1 MANLDLNSIWETVKS
16 ATQGAKGGSLSE
28 SSLTSIAKDIIAGVA
43 EGAQSKTHAASSTSG
58 GVDFIGIAKQLL
70 SLYEK
75 FKGSSDSGDKA
86 TAINIKGISDI
97 VGAMGGDKGS
107 IISTGASILGK
118 ALGGDSQKKEGGDLG
133 SALGGVL
140 GGLFGK

>member
-43 EGAQSKTHAASSTSG
+43 EGAQSKAHSSSG

-75 FKGSSDSGDKA
+75 FKGSSDKADKA
-86 TAINIKGISDI
+86 TAINVKGISDI
-97 VGAMGGDKGS
+97 IGAMGGDKGS
-107 IISTGASILGK
+107 IISAGASILGK
-118 ALGGDSQKKEGGDLG
+118 ALGGGSQKKDGGDLG
-133 SALGGVL
+133 STLGGVL
-140 GGLFGK
+140 GGIFGK

>member
-43 EGAQSKTHAASSTSG
+43 QGAQSKAHASSSNI
-58 GVDFIGIAKQLL
+58 DFIGIAKQLL

-75 FKGSSDSGDKA
+75 FKGSSDSADKA
-86 TAINIKGISDI
+86 TAINVKGISDI
-97 VGAMGGDKGS
+97 IGAMGGDKGS
-107 IISTGASILGK
+107 IISAGASVLGK
-118 ALGGDSQKKEGGDLG
+118 VLGGDSQKKDGGDLG
-133 SALGGVL
+133 STLGGVL

>member
-1 MANLDLNSIWETVKS
+1 MANLDLNSIWETVKT

-43 EGAQSKTHAASSTSG
+43 QGAQSKAHSSSSSNI
-58 GVDFIGIAKQLL
+58 DFIGIAKQLL

-75 FKGSSDSGDKA
+75 FKGSADRADKA
-86 TAINIKGISDI
+86 TAINVKGISDI
-97 VGAMGGDKGS
+97 IGAMGGDKGS
-107 IISTGASILGK
+107 IISAGASILGK
-118 ALGGDSQKKEGGDLG
+118 ALGGDSQKKDGSDLG
-133 SALGGVL
+133 STLGGVL

>member
-16 ATQGAKGGSLSE
+16 ATRGANGGALSE
-28 SSLTSIAKDIIAGVA
+28 SSLTSIAKDIVAGVTQ
-43 EGAQSKTHAASSTSG
+43 GAQAKTHASAAS
-58 GVDFIGIAKQLL
+58 VDLIGIAKQLL

-86 TAINIKGISDI
+86 AAINVKGISDI
-97 VGAMGGDKGS
+97 IGAMGGDKGS
-107 IISTGASILGK
+107 IISAGASILGK
-118 ALGGDSQKKEGGDLG
+118 ALGGDQQKKDGGDLG